1 MKIEN
6 ERLEKLAN
14 ITQNLVERGASA
26 LSGRKAQQKSADTGV
41 IYGKDVSMG
50 TPVFDGERSTMA
62 DIQAE
67 AAGMNTRQAKN
78 TMALLSNVMTEEDY
92 AEFMRNG
99 GSMDDTEIGTI
110 VTVVEK
116 IQISLATYCE
126 DYEGYT
132 GNVSRETLEKMA
144 GNSQL
149 AYTIANALKEQ
160 DLPVTEENVGSV
172 LEAVSMAE
180 SLEPVADSTA
190 LYLIQN
196 RMEPTIEN
204 MYIAEHSTGNQ
215 MLGEYGQEFFTKDAG
230 NYYTKIGAGRDY
242 SGMDKKMEEIIVN
255 AGLEVNEETLEAAKW
270 MVEHQI
276 PLTEDNLR
284 LADRISEITIPQERR
299 KLVESIVA
307 AIAGGEKP
315 IRAALTTD
323 DNYIRRSEEVLE
335 TLEKATVENVKTLIA
350 EKEEVTIQNLQELM
364 IEIEDEPANDPGRNL
379 RDGDARV
386 IRAYRELEELRLKMT
401 LEASVKMMR
410 KGIQVETTEL
420 SDLVEQLRS
429 LEQDAYANM
438 LRGQKI
444 EETEENINLLSA
456 IAIRGEMLPHL
467 PAAVL
472 GNVLTE
478 NVVPTIEELYGR
490 GTALKAE
497 YARAEET
504 YEALGTAPRSDLG
517 DSIQKAF
524 QNTDSLLNGMGLEVT
539 EANQRAVR
547 ILGYNS
553 MELTEENIQAV
564 KQLDAKVQYLMRN
577 LTPSVTLEMVRE
589 KINPLHMPVDE
600 VNEEITRM
608 RQNLNLTRD
617 EGYSKFLWKMEQSN
631 EISPEERDA
640 YVGIYRLLNQVER
653 SDGAAIGSLFA
664 QGSQLTLQN
673 LLTSIRSR
681 KNANMDVR
689 VDDGFDTTEMWTAPE
704 KSISAQIER
713 GFSGNSDGNNGNNE
727 LNKNNEFNE
736 NNEETGTYQK
746 YLAGQIL
753 DGIEPEKLAEIAG
766 EKNIWDM
773 DLEELLDTVRQVPVD
788 EELESRYRKEE
799 LQRINEYRQ
808 IEDRVIAQLEAYDI
822 PMTFRNMTAME
833 GILQGQG
840 QLFKQLLQLDSE
852 GREEMEQTLDEVLE
866 SSGEEES
873 IQGAYEKL
881 EKKAKTLTE
890 RAISDERVTAVDVR
904 NMRTLYSQFR
914 MLGQMS
920 RQEKYYVPL
929 ETKEGITGINLTIL
943 HQRENQ
949 GKVQVSMETGIFG
962 MVKAEF
968 FVSKERISG
977 YVVCDSADGLER
989 LRSGDTSL
997 LSDLSEIQENVQI
1010 EYLKEEKLEGFKLE
1024 KGQGEKVLTRE
1035 LYGVAKSFL
1044 QNLKSLV

>member
-14 ITQNLVERGASA
+14 ITQNLVERGASV
-26 LSGRKAQQKSADTGV
+26 LSGRKAQQKSTDTGV
-41 IYGKDVSMG
+41 IYGKDISMG

-67 AAGMNTRQAKN
+67 AAGMNTRQVKD

-92 AEFMRNG
+92 AEFMKNG
-99 GSMDDTEIGTI
+99 GNIDDTEIGTI

-160 DLPVTEENVGSV
+160 DLPVTEENVSGV

-180 SLEPVADSTA
+180 SLEPVAESTA

-270 MVEHQI
+270 MMEHQI

-350 EKEEVTIQNLQELM
+350 EKEEVTIQNLQEL
-364 IEIEDEPANDPGRNL
+364 IEIEEEPSNDPGRNL

-524 QNTDSLLNGMGLEVT
+524 QNTDSLLSGMGLEVT

-608 RQNLNLTRD
+608 RQNLDLTRD
-617 EGYSKFLWKMEQSN
+617 EGYSKFLWKMEQNN

-640 YVGIYRLLNQVER
+640 YVGIYRLLHQVEK

-664 QGSQLTLQN
+664 QGGQFTLQN

-681 KNANMDVR
+681 KNANTDVR
-689 VDDGFDTTEMWTAPE
+689 VDDAFGDIEMRTAPE

-713 GFSGNSDGNNGNNE
+713 GFSGNSDGNNRE
-727 LNKNNEFNE
+727 S
-736 NNEETGTYQK
+736 GTYQK
-746 YLAGQIL
+746 YLAGQVL
-753 DGIEPEKLAEIAG
+753 DGMEPEKLTEIAG

-773 DLEELLDTVRQVPVD
+773 NLEELLDAVRQAPVD
-788 EELESRYRKEE
+788 EELEGRYRKEE
-799 LQRINEYRQ
+799 LQRINDYRQ

-840 QLFKQLLQLDSE
+840 QLFKQLLQLDPE

-866 SSGEEES
+866 ASGEEES
-873 IQGAYEKL
+873 MQGVYEKL
-881 EKKAKTLTE
+881 EQKAKTLTE
-890 RAISDERVTAVDVR
+890 RAISDERVSSIDVR
-904 NMRTLYSQFR
+904 SMRTLYSQFR
-914 MLGQMS
+914 ILGQMS

-949 GKVQVSMETGIFG
+949 GKVQVSMETEIFG

-968 FVSKERISG
+968 FISNERISG

-1010 EYLKEEKLEGFKLE
+1010 EYLKEEKLEGFKPE
-1024 KGQGEKVLTRE
+1024 RGQGEKVLTRE